1 MKLKSFIILAIG
13 TLFALLLTSCT
24 APTPQSASVDMTVVV
39 PIHSSSLE
47 YFDYVITYRDNL
59 GNEIKDTVDGGF
71 GGIVVDD
78 FRRANMKQ
86 HGKKDVS
93 VAKESLNGFD
103 CYTMTVPYASLPVS
117 CTAMVE
123 MVPTVHSSS
132 SLSLFFYVPKP
143 YIFPN
148 IRFGSNTGT
157 STNQNHIFEYLD
169 RIRINSMSLSDFI
182 STYGSVFTS
191 HASVYPTPDGGY
203 DVQIY

>member
-24 APTPQSASVDMTVVV
+24 APTPQSCTAPTPQSLSVDMTVVV
-39 PIHSSSLE
+39 PIHPTSLE

-59 GNEIKDTVDGGF
+59 GNEIKDTVDRFF

-93 VAKESLNGFD
+93 VAKGSYNERG
-103 CYTMTVPYASLPVS
+103 CYTMTVPYASFPVS

-123 MVPTVHSSS
+123 MVPTEHSSS
-132 SLSLFFYVPKP
+132 SLSFFFYVPKP
-143 YIFPN
+143 YIFPD
-148 IRFGSNTGT
+148 IRFHSNTGT
-157 STNQNHIFEYLD
+157 STNQYARCFPIG
-169 RIRINSMSLSDFI
+169 R
-182 STYGSVFTS
+182 
-191 HASVYPTPDGGY
+191 
-203 DVQIY
+203 